1 MKLTTFS
8 DRATKENALKDV
20 YNLLAFSYRSVAGGF
35 LYKPLDLLSKPNTT
49 WHTCLQNGKLK
60 CVMIHKE
67 THVGKKVIMCGCDGT
82 REGKKA
88 LVEILLN
95 CLSDKE
101 EQYWCEASDVIE
113 HWLVKHGMEAHP
125 NEWCAELLE
134 KEGEAIEYCDDGI
147 HYIRKIN
154 GVPKV
159 KAIYGNLCDNR
170 NNYNS

>member
-1 MKLTTFS
+1 MNLTTFS

-20 YNLLAFSYRSVAGGF
+20 YNVLVNSYRSVAGGF
-35 LYKPLDLLSKPNTT
+35 LYQPLDLLSKPNTT

-95 CLSDKE
+95 YLSDKE
-101 EQYWCEASDVIE
+101 EQYW
-113 HWLVKHGMEAHP
+113 
-125 NEWCAELLE
+125 
-134 KEGEAIEYCDDGI
+134 
-147 HYIRKIN
+147 
-154 GVPKV
+154 
-159 KAIYGNLCDNR
+159 
-170 NNYNS
+170 

>member
-1 MKLTTFS
+1 
-8 DRATKENALKDV
+8 
-20 YNLLAFSYRSVAGGF
+20 
-35 LYKPLDLLSKPNTT
+35 
-49 WHTCLQNGKLK
+49 
-60 CVMIHKE
+60 MIHKE

-101 EQYWCEASDVIE
+101 ERYWCEASDAIE

-125 NEWCAELLE
+125 NECCAELLE

>member
-1 MKLTTFS
+1 
-8 DRATKENALKDV
+8 
-20 YNLLAFSYRSVAGGF
+20 
-35 LYKPLDLLSKPNTT
+35 
-49 WHTCLQNGKLK
+49 
-60 CVMIHKE
+60 MIHKE

-101 EQYWCEASDVIE
+101 EQYWC
-113 HWLVKHGMEAHP
+113 
-125 NEWCAELLE
+125 AELLE
-134 KEGEAIEYCDDGI
+134 KEGEEIEYCDDGI

>member
-1 MKLTTFS
+1 
-8 DRATKENALKDV
+8 
-20 YNLLAFSYRSVAGGF
+20 
-35 LYKPLDLLSKPNTT
+35 
-49 WHTCLQNGKLK
+49 
-60 CVMIHKE
+60 MIHKE
-67 THVGKKVIMCGCDGT
+67 THVGKKVIMCVCDGT

-134 KEGEAIEYCDDGI
+134 KEGEAIEYSDDGI
-147 HYIRKIN
+147 HYIRRIN

-159 KAIYGNLCDNR
+159 KAIYGNLCYNR
-170 NNYNS
+170 YNYNS

>member
-1 MKLTTFS
+1 MNLTTFS

-20 YNLLAFSYRSVAGGF
+20 YSVLVNSYKTVAGGF
-35 LYKPLDLLSKPNTT
+35 LYQPLDLLSKPNTT

-101 EQYWCEASDVIE
+101 ERYWCEASDAIE